1 MKFRMR
7 FLNHTVVRQKR
18 GPAPQQ
24 LPHRALPRAVKRWE
38 STLDLTAPDVKKFE
52 AVKDAE
58 GNVVDYRDVQIKG
71 YLSTF
76 KETTESDRDGD
87 YVERG
92 AFKETLRRFKRNPV
106 LLIDHQNS
114 ADNIAGSFQKIEEDE
129 RGLYMEAVLSNSQS
143 ERMRDMRA
151 KVAEGHLK
159 ALSMGGL
166 FHYKEDGRGIF
177 KVDLWEGSLVAIPS
191 NQDALFS
198 VRALTEAEVKRLESE
213 RAP

>member
-1 MKFRMR
+1 
-7 FLNHTVVRQKR
+7 
-18 GPAPQQ
+18 
-24 LPHRALPRAVKRWE
+24 VKRWE
-38 STLDLTAPDVKKFE
+38 STLDLTAPDVKKFDS
-52 AVKDAE
+52 VKDEA
-58 GNVVDYRDVQIKG
+58 GNVMDYRDVRIRG

-92 AFKETLRRFKRNPV
+92 AFKETLKRFNRNPV
-106 LLIDHQNS
+106 LLIDHLNS
-114 ADNIAGSFQKIEEDE
+114 AENIAGSFEKIEEDDK
-129 RGLYMEAVLSNSQS
+129 GLYIEAVLSNSQS
-143 ERMRDMRA
+143 ERMKDMRA

-177 KVDLWEGSLVAIPS
+177 KVDLWEGSLVAVPA

-198 VRALTEAEVKRLESE
+198 TRALTAAEVKRLESE
-213 RAP
+213 RSP

>member
-1 MKFRMR
+1 M
-7 FLNHTVVRQKR
+7 
-18 GPAPQQ
+18 
-24 LPHRALPRAVKRWE
+24 
-38 STLDLTAPDVKKFE
+38 LDLTAPEAKKFD
-52 AVKDAE
+52 AVKDPD
-58 GNVVDYRDVQIKG
+58 GNLVDYRDVRIKG

-92 AFKETLRRFKRNPV
+92 AFKETLKRFKRNPV
-106 LLIDHQNS
+106 LLIDHQNNAES
-114 ADNIAGSFQKIEEDE
+114 IAGSFEKVEEDD
-129 RGLYMEAVLSNSQS
+129 RGLYIEAVLSNSQS
-143 ERMRDMRA
+143 ERMRDVRS

-177 KVDLWEGSLVAIPS
+177 KVDLWEGSLVAVPA

-198 VRALTEAEVKRLESE
+198 TRELTEAEVKRLESE
-213 RAP
+213 RSP

>member
-1 MKFRMR
+1 
-7 FLNHTVVRQKR
+7 
-18 GPAPQQ
+18 
-24 LPHRALPRAVKRWE
+24 
-38 STLDLTAPDVKKFE
+38 
-52 AVKDAE
+52 
-58 GNVVDYRDVQIKG
+58 VDYRDVQIKG

-92 AFKETLRRFKRNPV
+92 AFKETLRRFARNPV
-106 LLIDHQNS
+106 LLIDHTNS
-114 ADNIAGSFQKIEEDE
+114 AESIAGSFRKIQEDE
-129 RGLYMEAVLSNSQS
+129 SGLYMEAVLSNSQS
-143 ERMRDMRA
+143 ERMKDVRA